1 MKNFETSYF
10 KLVNKVLNE
19 GYLTS
24 NRNGFT
30 ASLIGETLRFSLYEN
45 EFPLL
50 TSRKYNYA
58 GVFGEFAAL
67 VRGPKKLSDFVE
79 QGCPYWV
86 KWAEDDLSLNL
97 DYGNAWLDFNGVNQL
112 EWLVNEIKANPT
124 SRRLIV
130 SGWRPD
136 HVINNKLS
144 LPCCHYS
151 YQFIVR
157 DDTLNMIWI
166 QRSADLMVGVP
177 ADAILASLWVIM
189 LANEVGLEPGEV
201 VMQFGD
207 THIYEEHTAQAEELY
222 RTWRKHNY
230 NPIKRPKFKLWADP
244 CKPFVKFVKSDLEVV
259 DYEPLNNV
267 VNFLLKE

>member
-1 MKNFETSYF
+1 MNRFEEAYF
-10 KLVNKVLNE
+10 ALVTQVLCK
-19 GYLTS
+19 GYDTD
-24 NRNGFT
+24 NRNGRT
-30 ASLIGETLRFSLYEN
+30 LSLIGKTLSFSLYN

-50 TSRKYNYA
+50 NSREYNYC

-67 VRGPKKLSDFVE
+67 LRGPKSLNDFID
-79 QGCPYWV
+79 QGCLYWA
-86 KWAEDDLSLNL
+86 KWANADLSLSL

-112 EWLVNEIKANPT
+112 EWIAKEIKSNPT

-136 HVINNKLS
+136 HVINNELS

-157 DDTLNMIWI
+157 GNTLNMVWI
-166 QRSADLMVGVP
+166 QRSADLMIGVP
-177 ADAILASLWVIM
+177 ADAILAALWVIA

-207 THIYEEHTAQAEELY
+207 THIYAEHIEQAKKLKEVYFE
-222 RTWRKHNY
+222 TCPTSKA
-230 NPIKRPKFKLWADP
+230 PMFKTHFVPGQPLTEF
-244 CKPFVKFVKSDLEVV
+244 KPTDVEIVGYAPVKNKVH
-259 DYEPLNNV
+259 
-267 VNFLLKE
+267 FLLKE

>member
-1 MKNFETSYF
+1 MNEFEHNYF
-10 KLVNKVLNE
+10 NLVKKVLKD
-19 GYLTS
+19 GYIVDG
-24 NRNGFT
+24 RNGET
-30 ASLIGETLRFSLYEN
+30 KSLIGETLRFSLYEN

-50 TSRKYNYA
+50 NSRKYSYR

-67 VRGPKKLSDFVE
+67 LRGPKHLHDFIE
-79 QGCPYWV
+79 QGCNYWA
-86 KWAEDDLSLNL
+86 KWAGEDLSLKL

-112 EWLVNEIKANPT
+112 EWLSNELKTNPN

-136 HVINNKLS
+136 HVINNELS

-157 DDTLNMIWI
+157 DDTLNMVWI
-166 QRSADLMVGVP
+166 QRSADLMIGVP
-177 ADAILASLWVIM
+177 ADAVLAALWVIA

-207 THIYEEHTAQAEELY
+207 THIYKEHESQAIELKDSY
-222 RTWRKHNY
+222 FAIRHTHKA
-230 NPIKRPKFKLWADP
+230 PKFKTWFDP
-244 CKPFVKFVKSDLEVV
+244 GQPLVEFKPTDVEIIG
-259 DYEPLNNV
+259 YTPLNNSV
-267 VNFLLKE
+267 SFLLKD

>member
-1 MKNFETSYF
+1 MNKFEQDYF
-10 KLVNKVLNE
+10 DLVRKVLTNGYIVE
-19 GYLTS
+19 G
-24 NRNGFT
+24 RNGFT
-30 ASLIGETLRFSLYEN
+30 KSLIGETLRFNLYDN
-45 EFPLL
+45 DFPLL
-50 TSRKYNYA
+50 NSRQYSYR

-67 VRGPKKLSDFVE
+67 LRGPKHLHDFIE
-79 QGCPYWV
+79 QGCNYWA
-86 KWAEDDLSLNL
+86 KWANADLSLYL

-112 EWLVNEIKANPT
+112 EWLSNEIKTNPN

-157 DDTLNMIWI
+157 DSTLNMVWI
-166 QRSADLMVGVP
+166 QRSADLMIGVP
-177 ADAILASLWVIM
+177 ADAVLAALWVIA

-207 THIYEEHTAQAEELY
+207 THIYSEHEVQASTLESLF
-222 RTWRKHNY
+222 TSTSTSLKA
-230 NPIKRPKFKLWADP
+230 PKFKTLFEP
-244 CKPFVKFVKSDLEVV
+244 GKPLVEFLPTDVEIT
-259 DYEPLNNV
+259 DYHPLNHK
-267 VNFLLKE
+267 VNFLLKD